1 MNRQHRRQI
10 GRQGQGAAG
19 DGGTGAGDGE
29 ADLASADLV
38 SAALADQSGESGD
51 TTTAAPPRARN
62 GRGPAAAP
70 VRRRV
75 APRQFLHEVNV
86 ELRKVAW
93 PTRAETINYSTVVF
107 ITLAILMAMIFGLDL
122 IFTKFAGFLFNP

>member
-10 GRQGQGAAG
+10 GRQGQEAAG

-29 ADLASADLV
+29 ADLASGELV
-38 SAALADQSGESGD
+38 SAALADQSGD

-122 IFTKFAGFLFNP
+122 VFTKFAGFLFNP